1 MHLSDRMIP
10 MPRITL
16 ALVTVLSLACTPV
29 FADVLEKGFAASEN
43 SDFANALE
51 GLDKPKSSTQILECE
66 ILFLVNEQGD
76 LQKQNVQQLMQF
88 ILNPTAQDL
97 GSDEDKILRMKI
109 EYSDDDFITAAH
121 TFDLLGYEGLY
132 VAMWH
137 TERKRLDWAYYLKS
151 PDEVFFPKDPVWTK
165 HGYCN

>member
-1 MHLSDRMIP
+1 MTGIK
-10 MPRITL
+10 L

-29 FADVLEKGFAASEN
+29 FADVLERRLSASEN
-43 SDFANALE
+43 SDFGNALR
-51 GLDKPKSSTQILECE
+51 GLDKPKPSTQILECE

-88 ILNPTAQDL
+88 ILNPTAQDF

-109 EYSDDDFITAAH
+109 EYGDDDFITATH
-121 TFDLLGYEGLY
+121 TFDLAGYEGLY
-132 VAMWH
+132 VAMWYPK
-137 TERKRLDWAYYLKS
+137 RKRLHWEYYLKS

-165 HGYCN
+165 FGYCN